1 MAENSGT
8 IATGARSRKEQSMA
22 EKSAFLTSLA
32 GVHARL
38 ATVHP
43 SLARGQVWCRTC
55 GSSRGVNTAGAL
67 RNGWPKCC
75 GYTMTIDSPEE
86 SRALDEASHDR

>member
-1 MAENSGT
+1 MS
-8 IATGARSRKEQSMA
+8 
-22 EKSAFLTSLA
+22 EKLNAFVTKLA
-32 GVHARL
+32 GVHDRL

-55 GSSRGVNTAGAL
+55 GASRGVNTAGAL
-67 RNGWPKCC
+67 RDGWPKCC

-86 SRALDEASHDR
+86 RALLATAGGRDE